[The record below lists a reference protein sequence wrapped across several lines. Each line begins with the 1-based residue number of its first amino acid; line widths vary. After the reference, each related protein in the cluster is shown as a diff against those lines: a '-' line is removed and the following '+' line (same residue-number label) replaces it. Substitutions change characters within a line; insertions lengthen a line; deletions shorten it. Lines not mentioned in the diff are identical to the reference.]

1 MKKIVL
7 GLLSMIASVS
17 YSEIKLKI
25 NEPMRFEAVNLTT
38 MSDAVIGRGSIE
50 IYTDNLEEDYGK
62 KIVFKF
68 QDTGLMTNKK
78 RWLKVEKYMMED
90 KDKNVII
97 ENKRRVVNIYAV
109 IDRATLNNG
118 KMEAKFVE
126 GEYVGYIPVIASQY
140 SKIIGKKEN
149 KPQKEEVKKK

>member
-1 MKKIVL
+1 MRKVVVIL
-7 GLLSMIASVS
+7 IIMLINSIA

-62 KIVFKF
+62 KIVFRF

-78 RWLKVEKYMMED
+78 RWLKVEKYLMED
-90 KDKNVII
+90 KDKNIII
-97 ENKRRVVNIYAV
+97 ENERRVVNIYAV
-109 IDRATLNNG
+109 IDRGTLNDG

-140 SKIIGKKEN
+140 SKIVGKKE
-149 KPQKEEVKKK
+149 VKK